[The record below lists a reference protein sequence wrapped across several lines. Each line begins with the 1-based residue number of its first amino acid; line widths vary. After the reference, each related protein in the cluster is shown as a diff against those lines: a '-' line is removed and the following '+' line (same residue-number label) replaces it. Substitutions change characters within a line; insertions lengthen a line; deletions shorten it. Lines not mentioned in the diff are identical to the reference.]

1 MRFVRFILLVF
12 FALSPSLFRA
22 QVYNVDANQDAN
34 TIVVTYLL
42 TEKSDITL
50 HVSTDG
56 GITFSKALKSVSGDV
71 GKNISSGKKQIIWD
85 VLSEYDSFDFERVQ
99 FKVNATSKT
108 KNTQKTAFESNVT
121 GLEYTIP
128 VGACYYMGKKR
139 VGAYLGVDMGVGY
152 NTKQKNTDYSVAFT
166 AGPKIGLG
174 SNLAWIVGIGGSCN
188 FVDNESES
196 SISDI
201 LTGGLPSYNQS
212 KTMFNFVVESGF
224 VLRASK
230 LLLSVRCQYM
240 LPHSVVVPLVGVGLA
255 F

>member
-1 MRFVRFILLVF
+1 MRFIRFILLVC
-12 FALSPSLFRA
+12 FALNTCLLRA
-22 QVYNVDANQDAN
+22 QVYNVDANQEAN

-56 GITFSKALKSVSGDV
+56 GVTFSEALKKVSGDV
-71 GKNISSGKKQIIWD
+71 GKNISSGEKRIVWD
-85 VLSEYDSFDFERVQ
+85 VLSEYDSFDFEQVQ
-99 FKVNATSKT
+99 FEVKATSKT
-108 KNTQKTAFESNVT
+108 KNAQKTSFQSNVT

-128 VGACYYMGKKR
+128 VGLCYYMGKKR

-166 AGPKIGLG
+166 VGPKIGFG

-188 FVDNESES
+188 FVDNESKG
-196 SISDI
+196 SITDI
-201 LTGGLPSYNQS
+201 LTGGLPSYDKS

>member
-1 MRFVRFILLVF
+1 MRFIRFILLVC
-12 FALSPSLFRA
+12 FALNTCLLRA

-56 GITFSKALKSVSGDV
+56 GVTFSEALKKVSGDV
-71 GKNISSGKKQIIWD
+71 GKNISSGEKRIVWD
-85 VLSEYDSFDFERVQ
+85 VLSEYDSFDFEQVQ
-99 FKVNATSKT
+99 FEVKATSKT
-108 KNTQKTAFESNVT
+108 KNAQKTSFQSNVT

-128 VGACYYMGKKR
+128 VGLCYYMGKKR

-166 AGPKIGLG
+166 VGPKIGFG

-188 FVDNESES
+188 FVDNESKG
-196 SISDI
+196 SITDL
-201 LTGGLPSYNQS
+201 LTGGLPSYDKS